1 MSVLGKTV
9 IIAAGVGLLGFLFSE
24 LGQHLRASVSSSRPE
39 LTTEQI
45 LQKEKEDRLAAQQL
59 AEDQQQAVIFN
70 VTVEKY
76 RAAKNKVNQAGNNCA
91 YLIASHQGL
100 AVSEWERRVSASF
113 VDRWYMEGPDTMVVA
128 GNNMRTKNVGIPRVI
143 NYKCR
148 ASVDRA
154 ESLYSDMRL
163 VTD

>member
-1 MSVLGKTV
+1 MSVLRKTV
-9 IIAAGVGLLGFLFSE
+9 VIAAGAGILGLLFNE
-24 LGQHLRASVSSSRPE
+24 LGHHLRASINSSPRE
-39 LTTEQI
+39 LTTDQI
-45 LQKEKEDRLAAQQL
+45 LQKEKVDRLAAQQL
-59 AEDQQQAVIFN
+59 AEDQQQAAIFN

-76 RAAKNKVNQAGNNCA
+76 RAAKNKVNHAGNNCA
-91 YLIASHQGL
+91 YLIASHQRL
-100 AVSEWERRVSASF
+100 AFSEWERRISASF
-113 VDRWYMEGPDTMVVA
+113 VDRWYMEGPDTIVVA
-128 GNNMRTKNVGIPRVI
+128 GNNMRTKNIGIPRVI